1 MRRYLEGGKDT
12 WFNSQNIFSSLFS
25 CIVLSSHIPYFWMFF
40 YYKFSIWK
48 LGFLENIQECNDK
61 ICFYILQKVGSKENI
76 MNVLTKFGFMWIL
89 K

>member
-1 MRRYLEGGKDT
+1 
-12 WFNSQNIFSSLFS
+12 
-25 CIVLSSHIPYFWMFF
+25 MFF

-76 MNVLTKFGFMWIL
+76 MNVLTKFGFM
-89 K
+89 

>member
-1 MRRYLEGGKDT
+1 MRRYLEGGRDT
-12 WFNSQNIFSSLFS
+12 WFNSQNIVSSLFI

-48 LGFLENIQECNDK
+48 LGILENIQEYNNK
-61 ICFYILQKVGSKENI
+61 ICFYVLQKFGSKENI
-76 MNVLTKFGFMWIL
+76 MNVLTKFGFIWIL